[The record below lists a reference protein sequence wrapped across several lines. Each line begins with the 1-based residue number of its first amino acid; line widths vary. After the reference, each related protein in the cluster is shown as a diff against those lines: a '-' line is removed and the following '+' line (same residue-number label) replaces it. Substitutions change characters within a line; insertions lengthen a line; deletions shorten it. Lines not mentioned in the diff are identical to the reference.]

1 MLVVWSSENV
11 GLLVQKLGLQGVA
24 VGTGSNPPNPGEA
37 KVLLCMG
44 TRPLN
49 KLVELGVL
57 PKNRTIGS
65 LRNKPFDALIW
76 GQKVTVFV
84 TYSPS
89 ILNRDY
95 GCYIDMLCDLRFIHR
110 FAVTGKMYPE
120 RGNYRYVPD
129 FSEAVAAIKAKAAKG
144 YKVEVTCDLE
154 TLGLDPYFLGG
165 KKHAG
170 KGTKIVEC
178 PEAHIVTIQITHE
191 VGMADVVYFNSK
203 GEQDEWYKKHGKDL
217 LWILNSKDVTTS
229 GANFKYD
236 LHWMWV
242 HFKLE
247 CSNFKFDTTL
257 VGNMLDENR
266 SNGLEVHTKI
276 YAPEM
281 GGYSDTFDST
291 IDKSRMDLVD
301 PKLLLNYGG
310 GDTDATLRVKLAMK
324 KELLKPE
331 NKEMARFYVNILHP
345 SARAFEK
352 VERGGVFVDIDK
364 FNELERDLKVSIHES
379 VEHAKNVLGG
389 RILAKHHDAG
399 KEFGINLTKASLIQ
413 DFMFSPMG
421 LNLKPRMFTEK
432 GSVTT
437 SMEHIELFSDVEEA
451 KPFIEAMK
459 AYQSASKTLSTYV
472 VGFRKH
478 LRSDNRMHPTYWF
491 FSGDKA
497 RGDGGTACMPLG
509 ELVLTDRGYLTVEDV
524 RKGDKVI
531 SHTGSVREVTDLIYN
546 GVHPI
551 YTVILADGRTL
562 RTTGNHP
569 YYIEGKWVRADC
581 LKEGMLATTYG
592 GVEEWR
598 VIPEWEDYEVSSWG
612 RVRHSETKK
621 VRKLRH
627 KGKWG
632 HLKVTL
638 SRNGSQKRGVDKV
651 DYPVH
656 RLVLRVFKGIPD
668 GCEVRHLNGLAWDNN
683 LTNLTAGTSAENSAD
698 ASKHGTI
705 SKRESREA
713 KLSEAVVA
721 EIRSL
726 PLGTKGSPHT
736 NKALAEKYGVCTR
749 LIRAV
754 RNGYR
759 WEKKEHSRVLDFG
772 TSPIVSIEISAPK
785 HTLGLTVDTDHS
797 HVTGG
802 IVTHNTGRLSARDP
816 AFQTVPKHTYW
827 GKRIRSC
834 YAAPEGHLVG
844 EFDYSQGE
852 LKVVACVANEANMI
866 EAYAQ
871 GKDLHALT
879 ASGMLG
885 LTYEQMMELK
895 DSDPETYGTY
905 RQYGKPCNFGLLYGM
920 SANGLREYARI
931 SYGVVFSE
939 KQANDF
945 REAFFNTYPML
956 PVYHEEYKRRAKRQG
971 YVSSPMGR
979 RRHLP
984 LINSGFGDVRSGAER
999 QAVNAPIQAAL
1010 SDMLCW
1016 AIAIGNERGFL
1027 DYCPSFGAIHD
1038 ATYNYIPEDRV
1049 DECVAMQLEIMENL
1063 PFHKV
1068 GWNPQLKFTA
1078 DAKIGPSM
1086 GELKDYA

>member
-11 GLLVQKLGLQGVA
+11 GQLINKLGLENVA
-24 VGTGSNPPNPGEA
+24 IGTGVQPPNPGEA

-65 LRNKPFDALIW
+65 LRNKPFEAHVW

-89 ILNRDY
+89 IFNRDY

-110 FAVTGKMYPE
+110 YAMTGKMYPE
-120 RGNYRYVPD
+120 RGNYRYVD
-129 FSEAVAAIKAKAAKG
+129 NFKETVAAIKAKIAKG
-144 YKVEVTCDLE
+144 EKVEVTCDLE

-170 KGTKIVEC
+170 KGTKIIDF
-178 PEAHIVTIQITHE
+178 PEAHIITVQITHE
-191 VGMADVVYFNSK
+191 VGMADVVYFDSK
-203 GEQDEWYKKHGKDL
+203 RDQDSWYASYGEDL
-217 LWILNSKDVTTS
+217 KWILNEPNITVS

-247 CSNFKFDTTL
+247 CTNFKFDTTL

-281 GGYSDTFDST
+281 GGYSDTFDMAV
-291 IDKSRMDLVD
+291 DKSRMDLV
-301 PKLLLNYGG
+301 PKQDILNYGG

-331 NKEMARFYVNILHP
+331 NRDMAKFYVNILHP
-345 SARAFEK
+345 AARAFEK

-364 FNELERDLKVSIHES
+364 FNELERDLKASITDA
-379 VEHAKNVLGG
+379 VEQSKRVLGG
-389 RILAKHHDAG
+389 RILAKHNDPG

-421 LNLKPRMFTEK
+421 LNLKPRQFTDK
-432 GSVTT
+432 GNVVT
-437 SMEHIELFSDVEEA
+437 SMEHIEMFSDVPEA
-451 KPFIEAMK
+451 MPFIEAMK

-497 RGDGGTACMPLG
+497 RGDGGT
-509 ELVLTDRGYLTVEDV
+509 V
-524 RKGDKVI
+524 
-531 SHTGSVREVTDLIYN
+531 
-546 GVHPI
+546 
-551 YTVILADGRTL
+551 
-562 RTTGNHP
+562 
-569 YYIEGKWVRADC
+569 
-581 LKEGMLATTYG
+581 
-592 GVEEWR
+592 
-598 VIPEWEDYEVSSWG
+598 
-612 RVRHSETKK
+612 
-621 VRKLRH
+621 
-627 KGKWG
+627 
-632 HLKVTL
+632 
-638 SRNGSQKRGVDKV
+638 
-651 DYPVH
+651 
-656 RLVLRVFKGIPD
+656 
-668 GCEVRHLNGLAWDNN
+668 
-683 LTNLTAGTSAENSAD
+683 
-698 ASKHGTI
+698 
-705 SKRESREA
+705 
-713 KLSEAVVA
+713 
-721 EIRSL
+721 
-726 PLGTKGSPHT
+726 
-736 NKALAEKYGVCTR
+736 
-749 LIRAV
+749 
-754 RNGYR
+754 
-759 WEKKEHSRVLDFG
+759 
-772 TSPIVSIEISAPK
+772 
-785 HTLGLTVDTDHS
+785 
-797 HVTGG
+797 
-802 IVTHNTGRLSARDP
+802 TGRLSARDP
-816 AFQTVPKHTYW
+816 AFQTIPKHTYW

-834 YAAPEGHLVG
+834 YAAPPGHLVG

-852 LKVVACVANEANMI
+852 LKVVACVANEENMI

-879 ASGMLG
+879 ASGMLD
-885 LTYEQMMELK
+885 LSYEQMMALK
-895 DSDPETYGTY
+895 DSDPDTYGTY

-920 SANGLREYARI
+920 SAAGLREYARI
-931 SYGVVFSE
+931 SYGVIFSE
-939 KQANDF
+939 QQANDF
-945 REAFFNTYPML
+945 RDAFFKTYPML
-956 PVYHEEYKRRAKRQG
+956 PVYHENYKRMAKRQG
-971 YVSSPMGR
+971 FVTSPLGR

-984 LINSGFGDVRSGAER
+984 LVNSQFGDIRSGAER
-999 QAVNAPIQAAL
+999 QSVNSPIQSTL

-1016 AIAIGNERGFL
+1016 AVAIGDERGFL
-1027 DYCPSFGAIHD
+1027 EYCPSFGAIHD

-1068 GWNPQLKFTA
+1068 GWKPQLQFTA

-1086 GELKDYA
+1086 GELKDYAA